1 MSGSPRATAE
11 RLVERMTD
19 AERARALRVDRI
31 LPVLR
36 AAAPEADRTGVFPM
50 SHVTLIREAGLFG
63 LIIPEAYGGLGGG
76 LRDLMGATYAMA
88 QACPSTTLSF
98 FFHCSSASR
107 GLLALEAL
115 EAGLFTP
122 EEAKPVK
129 AFAEKVL
136 NKMGREGKWLA
147 NFASET
153 NKNAKTAITIS
164 TEAKKTKG
172 GWLLTGEKSFGCAT
186 GVADE
191 YLVTAKLEGTTT
203 AEGMALFFV
212 PRDAKGV
219 RERVKWDAIGMRASA
234 THGLIMEDVFIPE
247 TEALTVPGAF
257 TRMMQMSRGSFVG
270 NQAAAASAYLGG
282 AQAVFDHT
290 LSHITK
296 NKFQDTGEPIG
307 SSGFHQELIGKMRV
321 DLETAYLWTRRQME
335 LESSDPPLLPKDD
348 VVAQWRMCKGEV
360 TEAAF
365 RVGLG
370 ALKCGGT
377 SATMNDTPVAR
388 AVRDLI
394 MGLVQAFP
402 AERGRLE
409 VAKMLVLGAGQ
420 PQFGV
425 K

>member
-1 MSGSPRATAE
+1 MSAPNRVTAE

-19 AERARALRVDRI
+19 AERARAARVDRI
-31 LPVLR
+31 LPALR
-36 AAAPEADRTGVFPM
+36 EKAAEADRTGEFPM
-50 SHVTLIREAGLFG
+50 SHVALIREAGLFG

-107 GLLALEAL
+107 GLLALEAI
-115 EAGLFTP
+115 EAGLFTQQEIP
-122 EEAKPVK
+122 LVK

-136 NKMGREGKWLA
+136 HKMGREGKWLA

-153 NKNAKTAITIS
+153 NKNAKAAITIS
-164 TEAKKTKG
+164 TEARKTQG
-172 GWLLTGEKSFGCAT
+172 GWLLKGEKSFGCAT

-191 YLVTAKLEGTTT
+191 YLVAAKLEGYDT

-212 PRDAKGV
+212 PRDAAGV
-219 RERVKWDAIGMRASA
+219 RGRGKWVAICMGARAP
-234 THGLIMEDVFIPE
+234 HGVILDDVFIPE
-247 TEALTVPGAF
+247 SEALTVPSAF

-290 LSHITK
+290 LAHITK

-307 SSGFHQELIGKMRV
+307 SSPFHQELIGRMRV

-335 LESSDPPLLPKDD
+335 LETSEPPLLPKED

-377 SATMNDTPVAR
+377 SATMNDNPVAR